1 MQEQLAELQG
11 KSKEMK
17 DSVQNANDY
26 QELEDMLEA
35 SDADLKEAKI

>member
-1 MQEQLAELQG
+1 MPTIIKNNLR
-11 KSKEMK
+11 
-17 DSVQNANDY
+17 